1 MDGKDNVSSFQFI
14 GLYNTSNDLIVFN
27 NENYQPMILI
37 NVRGMKDNYN
47 LKLDRNEG
55 FKPVIYKNDHYV
67 EYTGLDIEF
76 LNAEL
81 TLVDGTGCLISI
93 DEAKVIINNYYD
105 KFIEYYGTKVL
116 RKECYDLERERF
128 VNINMDD
135 AIIVTYKIL
144 GKYEDISDLISYEGN
159 KYIPQI
165 DINIE
170 LNGDDEQCDVLL
182 DSKEGFKVITPLTY
196 KIKDTR
202 ICSSDGNSC
211 FISIE
216 DAKRFIISNYQLFE
230 PYKHIAAHKM
240 YHPDLSQE
248 ERFLNFS
255 NS

>member
-1 MDGKDNVSSFQFI
+1 MDEIDNI
-14 GLYNTSNDLIVFN
+14 AKT
-27 NENYQPMILI
+27 
-37 NVRGMKDNYN
+37 
-47 LKLDRNEG
+47 
-55 FKPVIYKNDHYV
+55 
-67 EYTGLDIEF
+67 TGR
-76 LNAEL
+76 A
-81 TLVDGTGCLISI
+81 TYRISP
-93 DEAKVIINNYYD
+93 
-105 KFIEYYGTKVL
+105 TKVSPDMEQL
-116 RKECYDLERERF
+116 YF
-128 VNINMDD
+128 
-135 AIIVTYKIL
+135 
-144 GKYEDISDLISYEGN
+144 GKYEDISDLISYEEN
-159 KYIPQI
+159 KYLPQI

-216 DAKRFIISNYQLFE
+216 DAKRFIISNYKLFE